1 MAEKTTSWQATLRTA
16 LERRRQAHSLRTIA
30 PVAEGMVDFSSN
42 DYLGLARDAHLLE
55 QAHAKVME
63 LRPFRGGAT
72 GSRLLSG
79 THAYMC
85 EVEDKLASIF
95 DAEACL
101 VFNSGYQANTALLA
115 TIPQRGDTILC
126 DELIHA
132 SLREGAR
139 LSFAEHFYFRH
150 NDLNDLERRLQKSR
164 GNCFVVVESVY
175 SMDGDLAP
183 LKEMLDLCEPYGA
196 SMIVDEAHSTGLWG
210 KRGEGILHAEGLH
223 RHPALMA
230 RVYTFGKAI
239 GGHGACVAGSRLL
252 IDYLLNFARAFI
264 YTTALPL
271 HSFAYIEAAF
281 NKLAATPAL
290 QERLWQLVHHY
301 RQKLQQAQALTDLH
315 FWHTHSPIQ
324 IVEVGGNQRTRALAH
339 HLQQQGLD
347 VRAVLAPTVPEG
359 KERLRICLHAFN
371 TLDEVNTLFECLY
384 SWNNKTS
391 L

>member
-1 MAEKTTSWQATLRTA
+1 MAQKETTLQAILHAA
-16 LERRRQAHSLRTIA
+16 LERRRQAHSLRTMA

-55 QAHAKVME
+55 QAHAKVMQ
-63 LRPFRGGAT
+63 LRPLRGGAT

-85 EVEDKLASIF
+85 EVEDKLASVF

-139 LSFAEHFYFRH
+139 LSFAGRHYFRH
-150 NDLNDLERRLQKSR
+150 NDLEDLAQRLRKAR

-175 SMDGDLAP
+175 SMDGDRAP
-183 LKEMLDLCEPYGA
+183 LKEILDLCGQYGA
-196 SMIVDEAHSTGLWG
+196 HVVVDEAHSTGLWG
-210 KRGEGILHAEGLH
+210 ARGEGLLCVEGLH
-223 RHPALMA
+223 RHPALLA

-281 NKLAATPAL
+281 DKIATTPAL
-290 QERLWQLVHHY
+290 QQRLWQIVHY
-301 RQKLQQAQALTDLH
+301 YKQKQKQVQAAAGLH
-315 FWHTHSPIQ
+315 FWETQSPIQ
-324 IVEVGGNQRTRALAH
+324 VVEVGGNERTRALSAY
-339 HLQQQGLD
+339 LQQQGLD
-347 VRAVLAPTVPEG
+347 VRAVLAPTVPAG

-371 TLDEVNTLFECLY
+371 TFDEVDKLFESFR
-384 SWNNKTS
+384 SWN

>member
-1 MAEKTTSWQATLRTA
+1 MAQKETTLQAILHAA
-16 LERRRQAHSLRTIA
+16 LERRRQAHSLRTMA

-55 QAHAKVME
+55 QAHAKVMQ
-63 LRPFRGGAT
+63 LRPLRGGAT

-85 EVEDKLASIF
+85 EVEDKLASVF

-139 LSFAEHFYFRH
+139 LSFAGRHYFRH
-150 NDLNDLERRLQKSR
+150 NDLNDLEQRLQKAK
-164 GNCFVVVESVY
+164 GHCFVVVESVY
-175 SMDGDLAP
+175 SMDGDRAP
-183 LKEMLDLCEPYGA
+183 LKEILDLCGQYGA
-196 SMIVDEAHSTGLWG
+196 HVVVDEAHSTGLWG
-210 KRGEGILHAEGLH
+210 ARGEGLLCVEGLH
-223 RHPALMA
+223 RHPALLA

-252 IDYLLNFARAFI
+252 IDYLVNFARAFI

-271 HSFAYIEAAF
+271 HSFAYIEVAF
-281 NKLAATPAL
+281 NKIAAEPAL
-290 QERLWQLVHHY
+290 QEGLWEVVRY
-301 RQKLQQAQALTDLH
+301 YKQKQAQA
-315 FWHTHSPIQ
+315 HTAA
-324 IVEVGGNQRTRALAH
+324 RTKPSCVDGADSA
-339 HLQQQGLD
+339 
-347 VRAVLAPTVPEG
+347 E
-359 KERLRICLHAFN
+359 
-371 TLDEVNTLFECLY
+371 
-384 SWNNKTS
+384 
-391 L
+391 